1 MTLFRHRLFWPL
13 ALTGAVLVSLVLFPS
28 LWQMVLAFLDG
39 AAGGRGHFNFFSTL
53 SRTSLIGGMALS
65 VFLSFR
71 AGLINIGGEG
81 QLVIGGLVAALV
93 GIYLPGPGVLVGV
106 VSLLAAMLAGGLW
119 ALLAGFFERVLSV
132 PLLVGSLLLNYPA
145 SFIASYLVSH
155 PLRDVNSGIAQSH
168 RIAHGAYLPRFSGT
182 ILDYGVLLMAAFGIA
197 IIVVDRSRVFGY
209 RARMQGISPEFA
221 RASGFPVTRMYFQ
234 ILFGSGA
241 IAGAVGFVA
250 VFGIAH
256 RYVDGML
263 VIPLYAWTGVVA
275 VLLARVNP
283 LWVLP
288 AAFLFAALQTGAAGL
303 EHSAGIPREM
313 AQVVQ
318 GVIILFLAAG
328 GQRFLQNTTGEGA

>member
-1 MTLFRHRLFWPL
+1 MTGRRHRLFFPVALVL
-13 ALTGAVLVSLVLFPS
+13 ALVIALMLEPS
-28 LWQMVLAFLDG
+28 LWQMTLAFIDG
-39 AAGGRGHFNFFSTL
+39 ATGGRNHFNFFSTL

-65 VFLSFR
+65 VLLSFR

-81 QLVIGGLVAALV
+81 QLVVGGLVAALV
-93 GIYLPGPGVLVGV
+93 AIYVPGPGLLIGAL
-106 VSLLAAMLAGGLW
+106 SLLAAMLAGGLW

-168 RIAHGAYLPRFSGT
+168 RIPHDTYLQRFSGT
-182 ILDYGVLLMAAFGIA
+182 ILDYGVLLMAAIGLA
-197 IIVVDRSRVFGY
+197 IIVLDRTRVFGY
-209 RARMQGISPEFA
+209 RARMQGISPAFA
-221 RASGFPVTRMYFQ
+221 RASGFPTGRMYYQ

-241 IAGAVGFVA
+241 IAGVVGFVA

-275 VLLARVNP
+275 VLLTRVNP

-303 EHSAGIPREM
+303 ERSAGIPREM

-328 GQRFLQNTTGEGA
+328 GQQFLRDNTAEGE